1 MLRVGIIGSGFMGLT
16 HGEAYAQLDDVAIAG
31 FVGKGE
37 ANRQKLAAQFGTK
50 DYPSMEAL
58 LDAEEVDVLDICT
71 PTHLNVEMV
80 RIAAQAK
87 KAILVEK
94 PVALTVEDAEEIQ
107 GIVEEEGITAMVGHV
122 VRFWPE
128 YATIR
133 EIVAAGQIGDAR
145 LASATRICQP
155 PDWTGWYQDPK
166 LSGGVPV
173 TLMIHD
179 FDFCNWLFGRPIEVT
194 AAGHKNDLGAY
205 DDLHAVVRYPNGV
218 SATFRGSICMA
229 EGYPFTMALR
239 VCADA
244 GAVEFVFRAGINLE
258 NRQDAQS
265 DFILYKGGQPS
276 VPEVDRTDAY
286 VREIDYFLRALR
298 ERRQPEVGTI
308 GEAALALRTAWAAI
322 ESADTDAPV
331 CV

>member
-1 MLRVGIIGSGFMGLT
+1 MLKVGVIGSGFMGLT

-37 ANRQKLAAQFGTK
+37 ANRQKLAAQFGTR

-80 RIAAQAK
+80 RNAAQAK
-87 KAILVEK
+87 KAILLEK

-107 GIVEEEGITAMVGHV
+107 GIVQEAGVTSMVAHV

-133 EIVAAGQIGDAR
+133 EIVTGGQIGNIH
-145 LASATRICQP
+145 LATATRVCQP
-155 PDWTGWYQDPK
+155 PDWTEWYQDPK
-166 LSGGVPV
+166 QSGGVPV

-194 AAGHKNDLGAY
+194 AAGHKNGLGAY
-205 DDLHAVVRYPNGV
+205 DDLHVLVRYPNGV

-229 EGYPFTMALR
+229 GGYPFTMGLR
-239 VCADA
+239 VCGDA
-244 GAVEFVFRAGINLE
+244 GAVEFIFRAGINLE
-258 NRQDAQS
+258 NRQEAQS
-265 DFILYKGGQPS
+265 DFILYRGGQPS
-276 VPEVDRTDAY
+276 VPEADQTDAY
-286 VREIDYFLRALR
+286 VREIDYFLQALR
-298 ERRQPEVGTI
+298 EGREPGISTI
-308 GEAALALRTAWAAI
+308 DEAVLALRTAWAAI
-322 ESADTDAPV
+322 ESADTEAPV
-331 CV
+331 SL